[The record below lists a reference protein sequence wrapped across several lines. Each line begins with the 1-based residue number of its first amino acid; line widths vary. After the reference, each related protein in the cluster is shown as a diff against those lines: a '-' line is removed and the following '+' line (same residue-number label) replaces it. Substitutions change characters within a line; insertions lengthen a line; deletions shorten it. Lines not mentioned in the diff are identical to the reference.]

1 MGETFLSIEEAARR
15 LQLHVKTVR
24 AYVREG
30 RLKATRIGKQYRI
43 AREDFEAF
51 TGQTLT
57 AESPVGRTRHVEVA
71 SVVEIDAI
79 DRDQA
84 MRITNTLVAL
94 ANGRRGETEAL
105 RLEAIYDEERA
116 KLRIVVIGGLR
127 SAAHVLNFIGSLLES

>member
-1 MGETFLSIEEAARR
+1 MVESFLSIEAAARR

-51 TGQTLT
+51 TGQTLDRD
-57 AESPVGRTRHVEVA
+57 AYDGRARHVEVS

-79 DRDQA
+79 DRTQA

-94 ANGRRGETEAL
+94 ANGRRGETETL
-105 RLEAIYDEERA
+105 RLETIYDAERA
-116 KLRIVVIGGLR
+116 KLRIIVIGGLH
-127 SAAHVLNFIGSLLES
+127 SAAHILNFVGSLLES

>member
-1 MGETFLSIEEAARR
+1 MAASFLSIEEAARM

-51 TGQTLT
+51 TGQPLT
-57 AESPVGRTRHVEVA
+57 SDAPVRRTRQVEVS

-79 DRDQA
+79 DRNQA

-105 RLEAIYDEERA
+105 RLETIYDAERA
-116 KLRIVVIGGLR
+116 KLRIIVIGGLH
-127 SAAHVLNFIGSLLES
+127 SVAHVLNFVGALLES

>member
-1 MGETFLSIEEAARR
+1 MVESFLSIEAAARR

-51 TGQTLT
+51 TGQTLDRD
-57 AESPVGRTRHVEVA
+57 ASDGRARHVEVS

-79 DRDQA
+79 DRNQA

-94 ANGRRGETEAL
+94 ANGRRGETETL
-105 RLEAIYDEERA
+105 RLETIYDAERT
-116 KLRIVVIGGLR
+116 KLRIIVIGGLH
-127 SAAHVLNFIGSLLES
+127 SAAHILNFVGSLLES

>member
-1 MGETFLSIEEAARR
+1 MGQQGAKMLDTFLTVEEAARR

-43 AREDFEAF
+43 AREDFEACP
-51 TGQTLT
+51 GQILT
-57 AESPVGRTRHVEVA
+57 PDVAVRRTRHVEVA

-84 MRITNTLVAL
+84 MRITNTLVSL
-94 ANGRRGETEAL
+94 ANGRRDETEVL
-105 RLEAIYDEERA
+105 RLETIYDAERA
-116 KLRIVVIGGLR
+116 KLRIIVIGG
-127 SAAHVLNFIGSLLES
+127 